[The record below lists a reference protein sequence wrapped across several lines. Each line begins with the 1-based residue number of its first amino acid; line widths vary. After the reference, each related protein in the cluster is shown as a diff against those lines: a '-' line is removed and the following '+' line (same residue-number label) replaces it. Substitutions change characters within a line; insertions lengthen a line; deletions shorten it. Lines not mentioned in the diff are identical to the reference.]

1 MANVKII
8 QTASFVPQKVVTN
21 DELSKIMDTS
31 DEWISTRTGIKQ
43 RHISLDEN
51 TSVLCTRVAK
61 QLLTQSGW
69 SAESLDLIIVATMS
83 PDSYTPATA
92 ALVQG
97 NIQAQN
103 AVAFDISAACSGFI
117 YALEVAK
124 RFLSSPDI
132 KRVMVIGGEVLS
144 KVLDWQDRTTAVLF
158 GDGAAGVL
166 LAKDETKQSQ
176 ILATDLKTFGDQG
189 KNLIAGT
196 TQAICQFPNTQDEKL
211 EAFQM
216 DGREVYKFATHEV
229 PISIERACQKADI
242 SLDEVTHFILHQANA
257 RIIQSIAKR
266 LKQPLDKF
274 GLNIADYGNT
284 SAASVPLLL
293 DELNKKG
300 QLKRGQIIVLSGFG
314 GGLTV
319 GTHVI
324 KF

>member
-1 MANVKII
+1 LANVKII

>member
-176 ILATDLKTFGDQG
+176 ILAADLKTFGDQG

-229 PISIERACQKADI
+229 PASIERACQKADI

>member
-196 TQAICQFPNTQDEKL
+196 TQAIYQFPNTQDEKL

>member
-274 GLNIADYGNT
+274 DLNIADYGNT